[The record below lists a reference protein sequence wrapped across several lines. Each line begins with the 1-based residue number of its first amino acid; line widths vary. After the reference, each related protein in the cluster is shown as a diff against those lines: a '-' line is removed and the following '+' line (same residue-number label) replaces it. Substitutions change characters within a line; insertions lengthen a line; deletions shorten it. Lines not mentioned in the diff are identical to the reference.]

1 VAESKL
7 RLKPDAVLL
16 LLLLLTT
23 AVTQVV
29 MIRAGSLS
37 VGVPANVVETVRRTT
52 AAELKQAYKTG
63 TRSGR

>member
-7 RLKPDAVLL
+7 RLKPDGYHLV
-16 LLLLLTT
+16 LLLTT

-37 VGVPANVVETVRRTT
+37 VGVPANVVENRRTT
-52 AAELKQAYKTG
+52 AAAELNRPIKPELEV
-63 TRSGR
+63 GR